1 MKFKFAFILLIIFS
15 SFCLNIFAN
24 KKGKDLVKT
33 YHSEYAVNK
42 STVLIMVNKYGDVD
56 IQDWDKEK
64 LSIDVVVKVNN
75 KKKEKAER
83 IFEKIDI
90 QFFQNGNEISAVT
103 KINGNINED
112 FSINYTVKMPKYV
125 SVDLKNKF
133 GSIFISELTGNVKID
148 LKYGNLKIKKLLNEK
163 EENYSNISL
172 SFSDCKIDVCK
183 NANLNIKYSNFSVEK
198 SGILNVGSKFSKF
211 KIEKANIVIS
221 ETKHDTYKLE
231 EVNNFVSVGKFTSY
245 KIENLHKKLD
255 VDSEHGNLKVKN
267 VSEDFQSIEL
277 NCKYSDIK
285 IGINKNSNYYLEA
298 DLDYCGIDYKK
309 SENIKEIEEETSLKV
324 IGNVG
329 SKENPISKIKI
340 YSKYGDIDLEY

>member
-24 KKGKDLVKT
+24 NEGKDLVKT
-33 YHSEYAVNK
+33 YHSEYAVDK

-56 IQDWDKEK
+56 IQDWEEKK

-75 KKKEKAER
+75 KNNRKAEK

-90 QFFQNGNEISAVT
+90 QFFQKGNEISAIT
-103 KINGNINED
+103 KIQGNINGD

-125 SVDLKNKF
+125 NVDLKNKF
-133 GSIFISELTGNVKID
+133 GSIFISELTGNVKIN

-163 EENYSNISL
+163 EENYSDISL
-172 SFSDCKIDVCK
+172 GFSDCKIDLCK
-183 NANLNIKYSNFSVEK
+183 NANLDIKYSNFSVEK
-198 SGILNVGSKFSKF
+198 SGILNIDSKFSKF

-221 ETKHDTYKLE
+221 KAKHDTYNLE

-245 KIENLHKKLD
+245 KIENLYKKLD
-255 VDSEHGNLKVKN
+255 IDSKHGNLKVKN
-267 VSEDFQSIEL
+267 VSEDFQNINV

-285 IGINKNSNYYLEA
+285 IGMNKNSNYHMEA

-309 SENIKEIEEETSLKV
+309 SENIKEIEEASSLKV
-324 IGNVG
+324 IGNIG
-329 SKENPISKIKI
+329 SEENPNSKVKI